1 MAPKNKIFI
10 LFIFLNS
17 CIAFK
22 AYFNTFYNAK
32 KIFKETEESY
42 IKNNYTLNQGIKQ
55 GYEKAIQKFLYV
67 IKYYPSS
74 PFLDDAL
81 YYLVISYIRIEE
93 YEKAMR
99 KFEEILRYASKSKF
113 SSLAFL
119 ELSKELINKG
129 RNEDFE
135 YVYILTRDTEAFK
148 RIDEKEKIFYKIF
161 YDFMNEDYE
170 SVVREGENFLRKFK
184 KHNLKEKITQMILKS
199 YIKLHQ
205 EEKAISFLREF
216 YKEEEMPISHYLILS
231 DVYVSKGDTQRGI
244 EILEN
249 VYKKTSSKEAFFK
262 IVEIKKS
269 KGEFIRSLLNDFKDK
284 IKEDSLK
291 QRVLFEI
298 AETYDERD
306 SLEKKEEIL
315 KETLRISSY
324 TEYGKKA
331 NEYIEVL
338 EKFKNLEKKEN
349 KEGRDYFLLAEDY
362 YIKLSK
368 PLFSE
373 YFLKKAIE
381 YNDPIYTPKAYYFL
395 FFLQK
400 EILKKED
407 ANATLEEFKKRY
419 PKSFYIEEIERRL
432 NVR

>member
-1 MAPKNKIFI
+1 MVQRNKIFL

-32 KIFKETEESY
+32 KIFKEAEESY
-42 IKNNYTLNQGIKQ
+42 IKNNYTLNAGIKQ

-67 IKYYPSS
+67 IKYYPNS

-81 YYLVISYIRIEE
+81 YYLVISYTRIEE
-93 YEKAMR
+93 YEKAIR
-99 KFEEILRYASKSKF
+99 KFEEILRYAPKSKF

-119 ELSKELINKG
+119 ELSKTLINKEKI
-129 RNEDFE
+129 EDFE
-135 YVYILTRDTEAFK
+135 YIYILTRETETFK
-148 RIDEKEKIFYKIF
+148 KINERERIFYKIF
-161 YDFMNEDYE
+161 YDFINEDYE
-170 SVVREGENFLRKFK
+170 SVIREGEDFLRKFK
-184 KHNLKEKITQMILKS
+184 KFNLKEKIVEMMLKS
-199 YIKLHQ
+199 YIKLRK
-205 EEKAISFLREF
+205 EDKAISFLKEF
-216 YKEEEMPISHYLILS
+216 YKEEEMPVSHYLILS
-231 DVYVSKGDTQRGI
+231 DVYVSKGDTQKGI
-244 EILEN
+244 EILES
-249 VYKKTSSKEAFFK
+249 VYKKTLSKNAFFK
-262 IVEIKKS
+262 MIEIKKI
-269 KGEFIRSLLNDFKDK
+269 KGEFIRDLLNDFKDK

-315 KETLRISSY
+315 KETLKISSY

-331 NEYIEVL
+331 SEYVEVL

-349 KEGRDYFLLAEDY
+349 KEAKDYFSLAEDY

-373 YFLKKAIE
+373 YFLKKALE
-381 YNDPIYTPKAYYFL
+381 YDDPIYTPKAYYFL

-400 EILKKED
+400 EILKKE
-407 ANATLEEFKKRY
+407 NAYDTFEEFKKRY
-419 PKSFYIEEIERRL
+419 PKSFYIEEIQRRL

>member
-1 MAPKNKIFI
+1 MAQKNKIFI

-32 KIFKETEESY
+32 KIFKEAEESY

-67 IKYYPSS
+67 IKYYPTS

-81 YYLVISYIRIEE
+81 YYLIISYMRIGE
-93 YEKAMR
+93 YEKAIR
-99 KFEEILRYASKSKF
+99 KFEEILRYSPKSKF

-119 ELSKELINKG
+119 ELSRELINKEK
-129 RNEDFE
+129 NDDFE
-135 YVYILTRDTEAFK
+135 YVYILTRDTETFK
-148 RIDEKEKIFYKIF
+148 KINEKEKTFYKIF
-161 YDFMNEDYE
+161 YNFLIEDYE
-170 SVVREGENFLRKFK
+170 NVIKEGEIFLRKFK
-184 KHNLKEKITQMILKS
+184 KIDLKDKIVEIILKS
-199 YIKLHQ
+199 YIKLRK
-205 EEKAISFLREF
+205 EESAILFLKEF
-216 YKEEEMPISHYLILS
+216 YKEEEMPVSHYLILS
-231 DVYVSKGDTQRGI
+231 DVYISKGDTQRGI

-249 VYKKTSSKEAFFK
+249 VYKKTSSKKAFFK
-262 IVEIKKS
+262 MIEIKKN

-315 KETLRISSY
+315 KEISKISSY

-331 NEYIEVL
+331 NEYLEIL
-338 EKFKNLEKKEN
+338 EKFKNLEKKGV
-349 KEGRDYFLLAEDY
+349 KEAKDYFLLAEDY

-368 PLFSE
+368 PLFTE

-400 EILKKED
+400 EILKRE
-407 ANATLEEFKKRY
+407 NAYTIFEEFKKRY

>member
-1 MAPKNKIFI
+1 MVQKNKIFL

-42 IKNNYTLNQGIKQ
+42 IKNNYTLNPGIKQ

-67 IKYYPSS
+67 IKYYPTS

-81 YYLVISYIRIEE
+81 YYLLISYIRIEE
-93 YEKAMR
+93 YEKAIK
-99 KFEEILRYASKSKF
+99 KFEEILKYASKSKF
-113 SSLAFL
+113 SYLAFL
-119 ELSKELINKG
+119 ELSEKLISKG

-135 YVYILTRDTEAFK
+135 YVYLLTKDAEVFK
-148 RIDEKEKIFYKIF
+148 KIKEKEKTFYKMF
-161 YDFMNEDYE
+161 YDFLNEDYE
-170 SVVREGENFLRKFK
+170 SVVKEGEDLLRKFK
-184 KHNLKEKITQMILKS
+184 KHNLKEKIVEMILKS
-199 YIKLHQ
+199 YIKLHK
-205 EEKAISFLREF
+205 EEKAISFLKEF

-231 DVYVSKGDTQRGI
+231 DVYISKGDTQRGI

-262 IVEIKKS
+262 MIEIKKN
-269 KGEFIRSLLNDFKDK
+269 KGEFIRSLLNEFKDK

-315 KETLRISSY
+315 KETLKISSY

-331 NEYIEVL
+331 NEYIGVL
-338 EKFKNLEKKEN
+338 EKFKNLEKKEK
-349 KEGRDYFLLAEDY
+349 KEARDYFLLAEDY

-368 PLFSE
+368 PLYSE

-381 YNDPIYTPKAYYFL
+381 YDDPIYTPKAYYFL

-400 EILKKED
+400 EILKKEN
-407 ANATLEEFKKRY
+407 ANSIFEEFKKKY

-432 NVR
+432 NVH